1 MHRLK
6 YDTELI
12 VASFIILEEPKTKY
26 TRRSKGMREENIII
40 SIYFYLISIYFYL
53 IIFYYHSITH
63 IEFQADNQNYIEDA

>member
-40 SIYFYLISIYFYL
+40 SIYFYLICISFN
-53 IIFYYHSITH
+53 IIFYYHSVTH
-63 IEFQADNQNYIEDA
+63 IEFQAGNQKYIEGA